1 MYNRAYALYQIGRKG
16 EAQSELEQAQK
27 IAVESSESR
36 HRVITLALEQLEV
49 RLYFGDQH
57 MLCANLER

>member
-36 HRVITLALEQLEV
+36 HRVITLALEQLQV
-49 RLYFGDQH
+49 RLCLDDKCY
-57 MLCANLER
+57 ANI

>member
-36 HRVITLALEQLEV
+36 HRVITLALEHLQV
-49 RLYFGDQH
+49 RLCLVNQYY
-57 MLCANLER
+57 ANI